1 MKQSVVLPQSDWQS
15 SAEMIEELS
24 EEFELGFT

>member
-15 SAEMIEELS
+15 SADMMEELS
-24 EEFELGFT
+24 EELEFGFT